1 MEISSNFFSPK
12 KIAEIMVKRKLLS
25 EKSAKFY
32 LENFDLE
39 FKKIRKQT
47 NSFSSAFEKT
57 IAVDILVSFGFFTHD
72 KSGKKI
78 NEDMVYES
86 LADFWGYKYLK
97 VDPLKLDIGKV
108 TSSIPKNMAIRHLM
122 LPVEKTGGQ
131 LIVATPYPFNME
143 AFDDIS
149 RINTGKVKAVV
160 SSKSDIIRLIN
171 EFYGFQKYIDAA
183 ENQFVEARVDLGNLE
198 HYVKLKS
205 MDELP
210 ANDQHIVNA
219 VNHMISYAFDQ
230 RASDIH
236 IEPKREKTIIRLRI
250 DGVLHP
256 VYKLPK
262 KVHNAIISRIKA
274 MSGLDMAEKRR
285 PQDGRIKTSK
295 NNVEVEMRISTLPV
309 AFGEKVVLR
318 LMDPDILF
326 QDLPSLGF
334 DGRELEQIEKF
345 ISSPHGI
352 ILVCGPTGSGK
363 STTLYSALKK
373 ISKPEINITTIED
386 PIEMIHEDFNQ
397 IAVKPS
403 IDMTF
408 ARALRHILRQD
419 PDVIMI
425 GEMRDLETAKNAV
438 QASLTG
444 HLVLSTLHTNDSPS
458 TIVRLL
464 DLGLEPF
471 LVRSTLIG
479 IVSQRLVRKI
489 CDECKY
495 SYEEDVANL
504 ESEGIFTGHKIKA
517 VLYKGKGC
525 SKCRGT
531 GYYGRTGVYE
541 IMKYSKSLMNLTRS
555 DVSPSEIKKAAI
567 SEGMTELYKNAVKKM
582 LDGKTTKE
590 EVLRVVKISS
600 DE

>member
-1 MEISSNFFSPK
+1 LELK
-12 KIAEIMVKRKLLS
+12 KL
-25 EKSAKFY
+25 
-32 LENFDLE
+32 
-39 FKKIRKQT
+39 KKD
-47 NSFSSAFEKT
+47 NSSFSTAFVKT
-57 IAVDILVSFGFFTHD
+57 LSVDVLISFGFFCEYQPE
-72 KSGKKI
+72 KKI
-78 NEDMVYES
+78 DEDMVYKTLS
-86 LADFWGYKYLK
+86 NYWGYEFLK
-97 VDPLKLDIGKV
+97 IDPLKLDISKI
-108 TSSIPKNMAIRHLM
+108 TSSIPKNMAVRHLM
-122 LPVEKTGGQ
+122 LPIDRQEGR

-149 RINTGKVKAVV
+149 RINSDRVKAVV
-160 SSKSDIIRLIN
+160 SSKSDIIKLIN
-171 EFYGFQKYIDAA
+171 EFYGFQKYIEAA
-183 ENQFVEARVDLGNLE
+183 ENEFTESQVDLGNLE
-198 HYVKLKS
+198 RYVKLKA
-205 MDELP
+205 MDDLP

-219 VNHMISYAFDQ
+219 VNHIISYAFDQ

-236 IEPKREKTIIRLRI
+236 IEPKREKTIVRLRI

-256 VYKLPK
+256 VYSLPK
-262 KVHNAIISRIKA
+262 KVHSAMVSRIKA

-318 LMDPDILF
+318 LMDPDVLF
-326 QDLPSLGF
+326 QDLSSLGF
-334 DGRELEQIEKF
+334 EGRELEMIEKF
-345 ISSPHGI
+345 ISNPHGI

-373 ISKPEINITTIED
+373 ISNPAINITTIED

-397 IAVKPS
+397 IAVKTS

-489 CDECKY
+489 CRECKY
-495 SYEEDVANL
+495 SYEEDASKL
-504 ESEGIFTGHKIKA
+504 ESEGIYTGKKDK
-517 VLYKGKGC
+517 VLLYRGKGC

-531 GYYGRTGVYE
+531 GYYGRTGIYE
-541 IMKYSKSLMNLTRS
+541 IMNYSESIMKLTRS
-555 DVSPSEIKKAAI
+555 DVSPSEIKKAAL
-567 SEGMTELYKNAVKKM
+567 SEGMRELYDNAVQKM
-582 LDGKTTKE
+582 LSGITTKE
-590 EVLRVVKISS
+590 EVLRVVKV
-600 DE
+600 

>member
-1 MEISSNFFSPK
+1 MENILNPFSPA
-12 KIAEIMVKRKLLS
+12 KIAEILVERKILS
-25 EKSAKFY
+25 EKSANFY
-32 LENFDLE
+32 LKNFDQEL
-39 FKKIRKQT
+39 KKTRKK
-47 NSFSSAFEKT
+47 NNNFSSAFEKT
-57 IAVDILVSFGFFTHD
+57 VSVDILVSMEFFAND
-72 KSGKKI
+72 ESGKKI
-78 NEDMVYES
+78 DEDMVYRA
-86 LADFWGYKYLK
+86 LADSWGYEFVKI
-97 VDPLKLDIGKV
+97 DPLRLDISKV

-122 LPVEKTGGQ
+122 LPVDRAGGH
-131 LIVATPYPFNME
+131 LVVATPYPFNME

-149 RINTGKVKAVV
+149 RINSDSVKAVV

-183 ENQFVEARVDLGNLE
+183 ENQFVENQVDLGNLE
-198 HYVKLKS
+198 RYVKLKS

-219 VNHMISYAFDQ
+219 VNHIISYAFDQ

-236 IEPKREKTIIRLRI
+236 IEPKREKTVVRLRI

-262 KVHNAIISRIKA
+262 KVHNAIVSRIKA

-326 QDLPSLGF
+326 QDLPSLGLE
-334 DGRELEQIEKF
+334 GRELEMVEKF
-345 ISSPHGI
+345 ISNPHGI

-403 IDMTF
+403 IEMTF

-479 IVSQRLVRKI
+479 IISQRLVRKI
-489 CDECKY
+489 CTECRY
-495 SYEEDVANL
+495 SYEEDAAKL
-504 ESEGIFTGHKIKA
+504 ESEGIYTGKKRKVI
-517 VLYKGKGC
+517 LYKGKGC
-525 SKCRGT
+525 SRCRGT
-531 GYYGRTGVYE
+531 GYYGRTGIYE
-541 IMKYSKSLMNLTRS
+541 IMSYSDSLMKLTRS
-555 DVSPSEIKKAAI
+555 DVSPSEIKKTALL
-567 SEGMTELYKNAVKKM
+567 EGMTELYDNAVKKM
-582 LDGKTTKE
+582 LDGITTKE
-590 EVLRVVKISS
+590 EVLRVVKI
-600 DE
+600 